1 MYLNK
6 CISNKFIMKINI
18 SNNNAYLYESI
29 LIFLNKICQLKTD
42 ISELIT
48 VYKNNHYIDV
58 LNKEN
63 HIFLPQLEQDKI
75 YSCMYKDVDILVH
88 ETKGEENF
96 VASRSKIIINKKFL
110 HLNLDTENNELLT
123 EMFDDVYKFM
133 QNDYKQI
140 ESDFITHYIF
150 NDYQE
155 WEKNDF
161 YQKRNIETL
170 YLPQHTKM
178 DLFDDVYNFYYNE
191 DICKFYQK
199 MKIPQTRIYLLYG
212 YPGTG
217 KTTTSFVIASKLNLN
232 ICSLDFTNKIDDL
245 VLRKSIKNIPENSL
259 FLIEDIDHLFLPQKS
274 HDDTRHSITFSGL
287 LNILDGISKVK
298 KLIIIITCNRI
309 DVLDKTFLRRI
320 DYSVKFENGV
330 SEDQLKSFCNEL
342 PFEIDTNKF
351 CNFFKNKET
360 TMNVIQKWV
369 LYHLNKLIKKEK
381 KMEEILNTFIEFNK
395 WYQNNTQKID
405 LYN

>member
-1 MYLNK
+1 
-6 CISNKFIMKINI
+6 MKINI
-18 SNNNAYLYESI
+18 SNNNAYLYDSI
-29 LIFLNKICQLKTD
+29 LIFFNKICNLNTD

-48 VYKNNHYIDV
+48 VYKNNHYIEM

-63 HIFLPQLEQDKI
+63 HIFLPQLEQEKI
-75 YSCMYKDVDILVH
+75 YSCMYKNTKILVQ
-88 ETKGEENF
+88 EIKGNDNY
-96 VASRSKIIINKKFL
+96 VASRSKIIMNKNNL
-110 HLNLDTENNELLT
+110 HLDIDTEDKEFLT
-123 EMFDDVYKFM
+123 EMFNDMYKFM

-170 YLPQHTKM
+170 YLPKNIKS
-178 DLFDDVYNFYYNE
+178 DLFDDVYNFYNNE
-191 DICKFYQK
+191 DICKFYEK

-245 VLRKSIKNIPENSL
+245 ALRKSIKNIPDNSL

-287 LNILDGISKVK
+287 LNILDGISKVN

-309 DVLDKTFLRRI
+309 DVLDKTLLRRI
-320 DYSVKFENGV
+320 DYSVKFDNGV
-330 SEDQLKSFCNEL
+330 SEDQLKGLCEEL
-342 PFEIDTNKF
+342 PFEIDTNRF

-369 LYHLNKLIKKEK
+369 LYHLHKLIKKEN
-381 KMEEILNTFIEFNK
+381 KMEEILNTFKEFNK

>member
-1 MYLNK
+1 
-6 CISNKFIMKINI
+6 MKINI

-29 LIFLNKICQLKTD
+29 LIFLNKICKLNTD
-42 ISELIT
+42 VSELIT
-48 VYKNNHYIDV
+48 VYKNNHYIDI

-63 HIFLPQLEQDKI
+63 HIFLPQLEQEKI
-75 YSCMYKDVDILVH
+75 YPCIYKDINISVQ
-88 ETKGEENF
+88 ETKGNENY
-96 VASRSKIIINKKFL
+96 VASRSKIIINKKQL
-110 HLNLDTENNELLT
+110 HLELDTEDPEFITEL
-123 EMFDDVYKFM
+123 FNDVYKFM

-140 ESDFITHYIF
+140 ECDFITHYIF

-170 YLPQHTKM
+170 YLPKDIKTN
-178 DLFDDVYNFYYNE
+178 LFDDVSNFYYNE

-232 ICSLDFTNKIDDL
+232 ICSMDFTNKIDDL

-259 FLIEDIDHLFLPQKS
+259 FLIEDIDHLFAPQKS
-274 HDDTRHSITFSGL
+274 HDDMRHSITFSGL
-287 LNILDGISKVK
+287 LNILDGICKVK
-298 KLIIIITCNRI
+298 KLIIIITCNKI

-330 SEDQLKSFCNEL
+330 SEDQLESFCNEL
-342 PFEIDTNKF
+342 PFEIDTTKF

-360 TMNVIQKWV
+360 SMNVIQKWV
-369 LYHLNKLIKKEK
+369 LYHLHKLIKKEK
-381 KMEEILNTFIEFNK
+381 KMEEILNTFTEFNK
-395 WYQNNTQKID
+395 WYQNNTQKVD

>member
-1 MYLNK
+1 
-6 CISNKFIMKINI
+6 MKINI
-18 SNNNAYLYESI
+18 SNNNSHLYEGI

-63 HIFLPQLEQDKI
+63 HIFLPQLEQDNI

-88 ETKGEENF
+88 ETKGKDNY
-96 VASRSKIIINKKFL
+96 VASRSKIIINKKHL
-110 HLNLDTENNELLT
+110 HLDLDTEDNELLT
-123 EMFDDVYKFM
+123 EMFNDVYKFM

-140 ESDFITHYIF
+140 ECDFITHYIF

-170 YLPQHTKM
+170 YLPQHTKTE
-178 DLFDDVYNFYYNE
+178 LFDDVYNFYNNE

-245 VLRKSIKNIPENSL
+245 VLRKSIKNIPEKSL
-259 FLIEDIDHLFLPQKS
+259 FLIEDIDHLFVPQKS

-287 LNILDGISKVK
+287 LNILDGICKVK

-309 DVLDKTFLRRI
+309 DVLDKTLLRRI

-342 PFEIDTNKF
+342 PFEIDTTKF

-381 KMEEILNTFIEFNK
+381 KMEEILGTFNEFNK
-395 WYQNNTQKID
+395 WYQNNTQKVD

>member
-1 MYLNK
+1 
-6 CISNKFIMKINI
+6 MKINI
-18 SNNNAYLYESI
+18 SNNNAYLYDSI
-29 LIFLNKICQLKTD
+29 LIFFNKICNLNTD

-48 VYKNNHYIDV
+48 VYKNNHYIEM

-63 HIFLPQLEQDKI
+63 HIFLPQLEQEKI
-75 YSCMYKDVDILVH
+75 YSCMYKNTKILVQ
-88 ETKGEENF
+88 EIKGNDNY
-96 VASRSKIIINKKFL
+96 VASRSKIIMNKNNL
-110 HLNLDTENNELLT
+110 HLDIDTEDKEFLT
-123 EMFDDVYKFM
+123 EMFNDMYKFM

-170 YLPQHTKM
+170 YLPKNIKS
-178 DLFDDVYNFYYNE
+178 DLFDDVYNFYNNE
-191 DICKFYQK
+191 DICKFYEK

-245 VLRKSIKNIPENSL
+245 ALRKSIKNIPDNSL

-309 DVLDKTFLRRI
+309 DVLDKTLLRRI
-320 DYSVKFENGV
+320 DYSVKFDNGV
-330 SEDQLKSFCNEL
+330 SEDQLKGFCEEL
-342 PFEIDTNKF
+342 PFEIDTNRF

-369 LYHLNKLIKKEK
+369 LYHLHKLIKKEN
-381 KMEEILNTFIEFNK
+381 KMEEILNTFKEFNK

>member
-1 MYLNK
+1 
-6 CISNKFIMKINI
+6 MKINI
-18 SNNNAYLYESI
+18 SNNNAYLYDSI
-29 LIFLNKICQLKTD
+29 LIFFNKICNLNTD

-48 VYKNNHYIDV
+48 VYKNNHYIEM

-63 HIFLPQLEQDKI
+63 HIFLPQLEQEKI
-75 YSCMYKDVDILVH
+75 YSCMYKNTKILVQ
-88 ETKGEENF
+88 EIKGNDNY
-96 VASRSKIIINKKFL
+96 VASRSKIIMNKNNL
-110 HLNLDTENNELLT
+110 HLDIDTEDKEFLT
-123 EMFDDVYKFM
+123 EMFNDMYKFM

-170 YLPQHTKM
+170 YLPKNIKS
-178 DLFDDVYNFYYNE
+178 DLFDDVYNLYNNE
-191 DICKFYQK
+191 DICKFYEK

-245 VLRKSIKNIPENSL
+245 ALRKSIKNIPDNSL

-309 DVLDKTFLRRI
+309 DVLDKTLLRRI
-320 DYSVKFENGV
+320 DYSVKFDNGV
-330 SEDQLKSFCNEL
+330 
-342 PFEIDTNKF
+342 
-351 CNFFKNKET
+351 
-360 TMNVIQKWV
+360 
-369 LYHLNKLIKKEK
+369 
-381 KMEEILNTFIEFNK
+381 
-395 WYQNNTQKID
+395 
-405 LYN
+405 